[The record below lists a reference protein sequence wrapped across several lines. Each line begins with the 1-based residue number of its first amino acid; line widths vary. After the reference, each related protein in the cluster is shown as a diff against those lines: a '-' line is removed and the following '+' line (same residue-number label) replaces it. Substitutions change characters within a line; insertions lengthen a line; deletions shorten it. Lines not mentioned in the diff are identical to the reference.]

1 MKCTPQVDEIQTSRL
16 QRITQIIGGSEM
28 NMPGFT
34 AENALYNTHTKYSI
48 PNPASERLNSGLGAC
63 KVL

>member
-1 MKCTPQVDEIQTSRL
+1 
-16 QRITQIIGGSEM
+16 M

-48 PNPASERLNSGLGAC
+48 PNPASERSNSGLGAYQ
-63 KVL
+63 VL